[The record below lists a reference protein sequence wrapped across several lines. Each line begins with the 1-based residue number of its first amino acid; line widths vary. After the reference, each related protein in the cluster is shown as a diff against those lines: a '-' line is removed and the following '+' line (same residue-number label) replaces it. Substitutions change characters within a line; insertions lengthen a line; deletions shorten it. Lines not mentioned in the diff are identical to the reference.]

1 MSATFHGRLA
11 HRLTLVAAATTFA
24 LASIAG
30 SGLLPAAL
38 AQTHV

>member
-1 MSATFHGRLA
+1 MSPTFHGRLT
-11 HRLTLVAAATTFA
+11 HRLTLVAMTTTLV

-30 SGLLPAAL
+30 SGMLPAAL